1 MAEPQSD
8 AEAGEPCFLGVVS
21 SLRGKR
27 WTARPADERESMA
40 LAQRLGVPEII
51 GRVLSARGVGLQEA
65 DDFLHP
71 TLKRLLPDP
80 SVLKDMDT
88 AALRLAGAV
97 TGGEQIAVFGDY
109 DVDGATSSALLA
121 RLLSA
126 VGGQC
131 RIYIPDRGR
140 EGYGPNEAALL
151 GLKDSGVSLVVTVD
165 CGIAAHAPLAAA
177 ADAGLDVIV
186 VDHHAAEAEL
196 PRATAVINPN
206 RLDESGE
213 LGQLAA
219 VGVSF
224 LLAVAVNRAL
234 RALDWY
240 QDRPEPDLR
249 QLLDLVALG
258 TVCDVVPLRG
268 VNRALVSQGLKVM
281 GKRANPGLRALADAA
296 SLTEAP
302 GAYHLG
308 FILGPRIN
316 AGGRVGSSELGARLL
331 STDDEAEAKAIA
343 SRLEALNAERRDI
356 EAAVLE
362 RARDQVERSDHQGP
376 LILAAG
382 EGWHGGVIGI
392 VASRLKE
399 RFHRPAFVVSIE
411 GETATGSGRSVHGVD
426 LGQAVIAARQAGLVV
441 KGGGHPMAAGFTA
454 EVPAAGRPACLPRG
468 PHLGFDGA
476 GRSGAPPRHGRGAQG
491 GGRVPGFG
499 RNHGAHGPLRGRQ
512 PGATVRRRGGP
523 RRLRQ
528 SGGEGAKPPAPDHRR
543 RRRRSASRHRLRRH
557 GHRPGP
563 GAHAPRRR
571 PLPRRRARPRQHLA
585 GPDHGP
591 DDRRRRRPG
600 VSLSPAYLF
609 RIFATLLGPKP
620 ARVGIWEPKSG
631 LR

>member
-331 STDDEAEAKAIA
+331 STDDEAEAKAI
-343 SRLEALNAERRDI
+343 SGRLEALNAERRDI

-454 EVPAAGRPACLPRG
+454 EARRLDDLHAFLEDRISASMAPGALVPR
-468 PHLGFDGA
+468 LGMDGA
-476 GRSGAPPRHGRGAQG
+476 LKVAGASLDLVETMERMGPFGAGNPEPRFAVAGARVDYAKVVGKEQNHLRLTIVDDG
-491 GGRVPGFG
+491 GGRLAAIAFG
-499 RNHGAHGPLRGRQ
+499 AMGTDLGRALMHHDGAPFHVAGHVRANTWQGRTTAQ
-512 PGATVRRRGGP
+512 MIVEDA
-523 RRLRQ
+523 
-528 SGGEGAKPPAPDHRR
+528 APA
-543 RRRRSASRHRLRRH
+543 
-557 GHRPGP
+557 
-563 GAHAPRRR
+563 
-571 PLPRRRARPRQHLA
+571 
-585 GPDHGP
+585 
-591 DDRRRRRPG
+591 
-600 VSLSPAYLF
+600 
-609 RIFATLLGPKP
+609 
-620 ARVGIWEPKSG
+620 
-631 LR
+631 

>member
-1 MAEPQSD
+1 MAGPLPGDE
-8 AEAGEPCFLGVVS
+8 EPCFLGVAQ
-21 SLRGKR
+21 SLSGKR
-27 WTARPADERESMA
+27 WIARPSDERESLA

-51 GRVLSARGVGLQEA
+51 GRVLSARGVRLEEA

-80 SVLKDMDT
+80 SVLKDMDLG
-88 AALRLAGAV
+88 ADRLAGAV
-97 TGGEQIAVFGDY
+97 KGGEQIAVFGDY

-121 RLLSA
+121 RSLSA

-140 EGYGPNEAALL
+140 EGYGPNQAALL
-151 GLKDSGVSLVVTVD
+151 GLKDEGVSLVVTVD

-196 PRATAVINPN
+196 PRAAAVINPN

-224 LLAVAVNRAL
+224 LLAIAVNRAL
-234 RALDWY
+234 RRAGWY

-268 VNRALVSQGLKVM
+268 VNRALVAQGLKVM
-281 GKRANPGLRALADAA
+281 GARANTGLRALADAA
-296 SLTEAP
+296 SLSEPP

-308 FILGPRIN
+308 FVLGPRIN
-316 AGGRVGSSELGARLL
+316 AGGRVGASELGARLL

-343 SRLEALNAERRDI
+343 SRLEVLNAERREI
-356 EAAVLE
+356 ESAVLD
-362 RARDQVERSDHQGP
+362 RALSQVERSDHQGP

-399 RFHRPAFVVSIE
+399 RFHRPAVVVSID
-411 GETATGSGRSVHGVD
+411 GETATGSGRSVGGVD

-441 KGGGHPMAAGFTA
+441 KGGGHSMAAGFTA
-454 EVPAAGRPACLPRG
+454 ESRRLADLHAFLEDRVASSLGPGALVPL
-468 PHLGFDGA
+468 LSMDGA
-476 GRSGAPPRHGRGAQG
+476 LKVAGASLDLVQTLERMGPFGSGNPEPRFAIAGARIEFAKVVGKDQNHLRLTLADDG
-491 GGRVPGFG
+491 GGRLAAIAFG
-499 RNHGAHGPLRGRQ
+499 AMGSELGRALMHHDGAPFHVAGHVRANTWQGRTTAQ
-512 PGATVRRRGGP
+512 MIVEDA
-523 RRLRQ
+523 
-528 SGGEGAKPPAPDHRR
+528 APA
-543 RRRRSASRHRLRRH
+543 
-557 GHRPGP
+557 
-563 GAHAPRRR
+563 
-571 PLPRRRARPRQHLA
+571 
-585 GPDHGP
+585 
-591 DDRRRRRPG
+591 
-600 VSLSPAYLF
+600 
-609 RIFATLLGPKP
+609 
-620 ARVGIWEPKSG
+620 
-631 LR
+631 